1 MKLEN
6 TMAAALVG
14 VALCLP
20 RAARAEPITVR
31 HAEGLV
37 HGFLSLS
44 SPEGKL
50 LASGD
55 LIQRVSGDRVTSRLV
70 FRFKDGSVHDET
82 AVFRQRGQFLL
93 LSDHLVQK
101 GPAFERAIDMTIDRQ
116 AGQVTVRYSDDHG
129 EQKSEVE
136 KMELPPD
143 LANGMIIT
151 LLKNINPKAM
161 PKTLSYVA
169 ATPKPRLVKF
179 ELSVGGTEQFTVGR
193 LEAPR
198 DALRAEG
205 GDRRRRRRDRAAH
218 RQAARGLAHLDHG
231 GRSTRLRTV
240 AGVDGHGRPAVADR
254 PGQPGMEMRRG
265 RVGQVGQVWSSR
277 LLAMTRVDRRSFL
290 KSVPLLAAAPSTSL
304 RAGRCLRNRQ
314 ARPSTPLRAG
324 R

>member
-20 RAARAEPITVR
+20 RAAGAEPITVR

-179 ELSVGGTEQFTVGR
+179 ELSVGGTEQFTVAGS
-193 LEAPR
+193 
-198 DALRAEG
+198 
-205 GDRRRRRRDRAAH
+205 RRRATH
-218 RQAARGLAHLDHG
+218 YVLKVEIG
-231 GRSTRLRTV
+231 GV
-240 AGVDGHGRPAVADR
+240 AGVIAPLIGKQPEDSHIWIMEGEAPALVRSLTSMAMGGPLWRTDLVS
-254 PGQPGMEMRRG
+254 P
-265 RVGQVGQVWSSR
+265 VW
-277 LLAMTRVDRRSFL
+277 
-290 KSVPLLAAAPSTSL
+290 K
-304 RAGRCLRNRQ
+304 
-314 ARPSTPLRAG
+314 
-324 R
+324 